1 MSLLH
6 SPNEKLS
13 EVVYYLAIDRHI
25 ERHKEEYYIVLNQCS
40 DGEYR
45 ADPTQYKTELF
56 LKYMIK
62 VLEGAMSDI
71 DFYAARA
78 KAYKKLSTSAV
89 AVLTCFKDKAEAKI
103 KTKDLLEATGLPK
116 RTITTSLKTLA
127 DNDFI
132 ARYGQGAATHY
143 QLIF

>member
-6 SPNEKLS
+6 SPNEKLA
-13 EVVYYLAIDRHI
+13 EVVYYPAIDRHI

-40 DGEYR
+40 DGQYR
-45 ADPTQYKTELF
+45 ADPTQYRTGFF

-78 KAYKKLSTSAV
+78 KAYKKLSESAIT
-89 AVLTCFKDKAEAKI
+89 VLMCFKDKAEDKLKQKI
-103 KTKDLLEATGLPK
+103 FLRRLTCPKGLLH
-116 RTITTSLKTLA
+116 I
-127 DNDFI
+127 
-132 ARYGQGAATHY
+132 H
-143 QLIF
+143 